1 MHILSGFCT
10 LVHLVLF
17 FTVQKFDILVYSM
30 SGDCYSCVPALS
42 VVAVDFDAEGIWRQ
56 LLGLI
61 YFVKPNGCIHL
72 GAV

>member
-1 MHILSGFCT
+1 
-10 LVHLVLF
+10 
-17 FTVQKFDILVYSM
+17 M